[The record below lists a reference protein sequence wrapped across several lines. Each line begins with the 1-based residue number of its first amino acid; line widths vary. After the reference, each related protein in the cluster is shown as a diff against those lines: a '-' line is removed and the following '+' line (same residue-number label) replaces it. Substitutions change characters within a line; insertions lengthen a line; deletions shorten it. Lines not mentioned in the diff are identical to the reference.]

1 MDDLYQDSTFDEND
15 DSYEH
20 HDIHLLTGKLRCF
33 RKAKATCNSILH
45 LIQRHKYRSLL
56 LLLSISRRRYRH
68 LFERFPNNTIYK
80 GMFELI
86 ETLLVLYNND
96 DVDGMKTKI
105 KWRIKRINM
114 RMGNI
119 NPQVNGYVGGHVG
132 TNITNTTKNAT
143 SNETNIKN
151 NRSTSRRGPF
161 L

>member
-1 MDDLYQDSTFDEND
+1 MDDLYQNSTFDEND

-33 RKAKATCNSILH
+33 RKANATCRSILH
-45 LIQRHKYRSLL
+45 FLQSHKYQSLL
-56 LLLSISRRRYRH
+56 LLLLISRRRYGN
-68 LFERFPNNTIYK
+68 LFRRFPNNTIYK
-80 GMFELI
+80 GMFRFI
-86 ETLLVLYNND
+86 ETLIVMYNNRN
-96 DVDGMKTKI
+96 VDGMEAVI
-105 KWRIKRINM
+105 EWRIQDINM

-132 TNITNTTKNAT
+132 TDITNTTINAT
-143 SNETNIKN
+143 SNETNITN